1 MIILILVRV
10 IAPVCACCSHFF
22 SQGLVASFAMNPTQP
37 FPVCLSR
44 LWHYSW
50 PVGDATHGW
59 SLLLEHG
66 IWWRIDPDGQRRM
79 IDMAVSSM
87 YYYDATSRRWI
98 DLELHPFR
106 RHWDRWHHLATR
118 LLPHIDY
125 NIQNGS
131 WTVARV
137 KQWSDHGRT
146 RRYGVVGNFCL
157 AMVVDMALASQ
168 VQLGVRE
175 SWFVKRLN
183 MAHKA
188 DLLEAVMGLRDLYPA
203 GWAAWGDMVDHLCT
217 AVYEAWPLRGPFIS
231 VWNHTEAFRALFD
244 HFELATF
251 IAWASQDARTKRRQE
266 FHLAFRPRF
275 RACQSVI
282 DLIWGFFSLGDRSQ
296 R

>member
-1 MIILILVRV
+1 M
-10 IAPVCACCSHFF
+10 
-22 SQGLVASFAMNPTQP
+22 
-37 FPVCLSR
+37 
-44 LWHYSW
+44 
-50 PVGDATHGW
+50 
-59 SLLLEHG
+59 
-66 IWWRIDPDGQRRM
+66 
-79 IDMAVSSM
+79 
-87 YYYDATSRRWI
+87 
-98 DLELHPFR
+98 
-106 RHWDRWHHLATR
+106 
-118 LLPHIDY
+118 DY

-146 RRYGVVGNFCL
+146 RRYGVVGNFCM

-175 SWFVKRLN
+175 SWYVKRLN

-244 HFELATF
+244 HFNLPTF
-251 IAWASQDARTKRRQE
+251 IAWASQDARSKRRMVA
-266 FHLAFRPRF
+266 HAALRRRF
-275 RACQSVI
+275 QNRHPLVT
-282 DLIWGFFSLGDRSQ
+282 LIVSFL
-296 R
+296 

>member
-1 MIILILVRV
+1 
-10 IAPVCACCSHFF
+10 
-22 SQGLVASFAMNPTQP
+22 MNITQP
-37 FPVCLSR
+37 FPVCMSR
-44 LWHYSW
+44 IWHYRW

-98 DLELHPFR
+98 DLESHPFR

-146 RRYGVVGNFCL
+146 RRYGVVGNFCM

-175 SWFVKRLN
+175 SWYVNRLS
-183 MAHKA
+183 MEHKA
-188 DLLEAVMGLRDLYPA
+188 DLLEAVMGLRDLYPG
-203 GWAAWGDMVDHLCT
+203 GWGAWGDMVDHLCT
-217 AVYEAWPLRGPFIS
+217 AVYEAWPLRGPFLF
-231 VWNHTEAFRALFD
+231 VWNHTEAFTALFE
-244 HFELATF
+244 HFNLASF
-251 IAWASQDARTKRRQE
+251 CAWASQDARSKRRMAAHAALRRRLQNR
-266 FHLAFRPRF
+266 HPL
-275 RACQSVI
+275 VN
-282 DLIWGFFSLGDRSQ
+282 LIVSFL
-296 R
+296 